1 MLRLRLT
8 RNRALLIGAV
18 LLLCFSMICL
28 AQESRGSIT
37 GKVVDPQNSV
47 VPGAA
52 VEVTNTATN
61 VSGHAT
67 TNQTGYF
74 EVDFLLPGSYSVSVE
89 SSGFKKFVQSGITL
103 DTGDRLALNLQL
115 EIGQTT
121 QSVEVTA
128 DAPLLDTATSAQGR
142 VLNTRDIGQLPYTTM
157 NPFALQA
164 MAAGMIFTGAET
176 PDNNRALDHAATAS
190 YASGGLGA
198 ALNEFLLDG
207 NPVTG
212 TNGGRAGFVPNAEA
226 VDEVRIETDPYDAS
240 MGHAVGVFISATV
253 KSGTN
258 ALHGAGYWQFQQF
271 RWNATPDFTRL
282 NYYAGLANGTITPG
296 TPEQASGRVTQPG
309 FGIGGP
315 VYIPKVFNGKNKLFF
330 YIAYSKLVSIAPPN
344 STPIYTVPTVPERS
358 GDFSALLVGT
368 TNPSQYIVYDPR
380 TAAMVSGHVTR
391 TPFPNNILP
400 ASIQTSPIS
409 KFFNQLY
416 PMPNNPSQMAADG
429 TNNFYDGGQPDND
442 WFPDFINRYDYNINQ
457 RQHLSGK
464 WYFNSRLSDQYDW
477 AHGTS
482 LKGVE
487 SNGLYRP
494 TRGGSID
501 YLFTLNANNVLDIPF
516 SITQYAEGDKKPIV
530 LNYTA
535 ASVGLPAYI
544 DTKAAAQ
551 DCLPWINIAGV
562 ANAASTSFVGAQ
574 GLNQRGTTEQL
585 AAKMTT
591 VKGRNTFKYG
601 YEERRYHYGS
611 VNPLGNVTGY
621 YQFTN
626 TYDRQADNTTTASST
641 GLGWASYLMGL
652 PSSMNVDT
660 NDTGYWTTR
669 YHTAYIQ
676 DDFRLTS
683 KLRIGFG
690 LRFEREGGITERY
703 NRGVEGMYNF
713 GAVPPYATAVQ
724 NAYSTLLSNPANA
737 SNAAVQMLQQGMP
750 ASGFQVVGG
759 VSYLGQQYSN
769 WTQGT
774 NRFLPNV
781 SVVYQINSKTVLRAG
796 TGWHSDTFN
805 SMNSRPGQNG
815 YSQSTSTILTNDNG
829 LTYCCAANNGSMPA
843 SAMGASNPLMNPF
856 PVLASGSRWVL
867 PAGNSLGAGQ
877 LDGQGFTYYPRDYAP
892 TWEQR
897 YSLGIQR
904 ELRGNH
910 RIEASYNGGYANL
923 PMTKNLSPLPAKYWN
938 FSDAYSATTDNNM
951 KATVANPFLAA
962 LPAIQSSNPALYNYL
977 SNVGMFTG
985 TTLQVQQLLRAYP
998 NAGFGLSQNGG
1009 FRAKDVDNEVRVI
1022 YQKRWSHGFQSQVQY
1037 AHMWGRQQWLANQFD
1052 PEPEW
1057 QLNSNI
1063 RPNRLVWSNVVELP
1077 FGKGHQWLRQGPL
1090 SYIVGGWQTS
1100 WVYTYQTGPL
1110 ISMGNLFYY
1119 GSVDQV
1125 VQALNHDN
1133 IHSQNIHLWYD
1144 PAAVWTQSAAPPS
1157 TFVGFEG
1164 RSAVQPGTYQAR
1176 IFPQY
1181 VNSLRSDGIRDW
1193 DAKLLRRFM
1202 IHENV
1207 AFSVSCDFLN
1217 LTNHTQFTGPN
1228 MTVTSS
1234 AFGALTGQSNAGR
1247 ILQFATRLQF

>member
-1 MLRLRLT
+1 V
-8 RNRALLIGAV
+8 A
-18 LLLCFSMICL
+18 LLLCLSAVCL

-37 GKVVDPQNSV
+37 GKVVDPQNAV
-47 VPGAA
+47 VPGAT
-52 VEVTNTATN
+52 VVVTNTATN
-61 VSGHAT
+61 VSDKVT

-74 EVDFLLPGSYSVSVE
+74 EVGFLNPGPYSVSVE
-89 SSGFKKFVQSGITL
+89 SAGFKKLVQSGITL

-115 EIGQTT
+115 EIGQTS
-121 QSVEVTA
+121 QSVEVSA

-164 MAAGMIFTGAET
+164 MAAGMIFTGAMT

-258 ALHGAGYWQFQQF
+258 SLHGAGYWQFQQF

-282 NYYAGLANGTITPG
+282 NYQAGLANGSIAPG
-296 TPEQASGRVTQPG
+296 TPEQASGRVSQPG

-315 VYIPKVFNGKNKLFF
+315 VWIPKIIHGKNKLFF
-330 YIAYSKLVSIAPPN
+330 YIAYSKLTSIAPPN
-344 STPIYTVPTVPERS
+344 STPIYTVPTVPERT

-391 TPFPNNILP
+391 TPFPNNTVP
-400 ASIQTSPIS
+400 ASMQTNPVA
-409 KFFNQLY
+409 KFWSQIFPL
-416 PMPNNPSQMAADG
+416 PNNPSQMQADG
-429 TNNFYDGGQPDND
+429 TNNFYDGGQPNND
-442 WFPDFINRYDYNINQ
+442 WFPNLINRYDYNINQ

-464 WYFNSRLSDQYDW
+464 WYFNHRFSDQYDW
-477 AHGTS
+477 AHNTS
-482 LKGVE
+482 LKGLM
-487 SNGLYRP
+487 SNGLWRP

-501 YLFTLNANNVLDIPF
+501 YLFTINANNVLDIPF
-516 SITQYAEGDKKPIV
+516 SITQYAEGSKLPIDFQ
-530 LNYTA
+530 YPPSA
-535 ASVGLPAYI
+535 IGLPSYI
-544 DTKAAAQ
+544 DQKAGSQ
-551 DCLPWINIAGV
+551 DILPLFNISGV
-562 ANAASTSFVGAQ
+562 AYYASAGHAADP
-574 GLNQRGTTEQL
+574 GLSQRGTTEQL
-585 AAKMTT
+585 GAKMTT
-591 VKGRNTFKYG
+591 IKGRHTLKYG
-601 YEERRYHYGS
+601 VEIRRYQYAS
-611 VNPLGNVTGY
+611 VNPGGNPTGNFA
-621 YQFTN
+621 FTN

-641 GLGWASYLMGL
+641 GLGYASYLMGL
-652 PSSMNVDT
+652 PSSMSLDT
-660 NDTGYWTTR
+660 NDTGFWSTPYQS
-669 YHTAYIQ
+669 AYVQ
-676 DDFRLTS
+676 DDFRITS
-683 KLRIGFG
+683 RLRIGFG
-690 LRFEREGGITERY
+690 LRFEHEAGATERF
-703 NRGVEGMYNF
+703 NRGLEGMYNF

-724 NAYSTLLSNPANA
+724 NAYATMLSNPANA
-737 SNAAVQMLQQGMP
+737 SNAAVQMLAQGMP
-750 ASGFQVVGG
+750 ASAFQVVGG

-774 NRFLPNV
+774 KRFLPNV

-805 SMNSRPGQNG
+805 IMNTRPGMNG

-829 LTYCCAANNGSMPA
+829 LTFCCAASNGSMAANSLGPV
-843 SAMGASNPLMNPF
+843 NPLMNPF

-867 PAGNSLGAGQ
+867 PAGNSLGAGI
-877 LDGQGFTYYPRDYAP
+877 LDGQGYTYYPRDYSP

-938 FSDAYSATTDNNM
+938 FANSYSAATDNAM
-951 KATVANPFLAA
+951 KATVPNPFLSA

-977 SNVGMFTG
+977 SNVGNFTA

-998 NAGFGLSQNGG
+998 NAAFGLSENGG
-1009 FRAKDVDNEVRVI
+1009 FRAKDVDNEIRVI

-1052 PEPEW
+1052 PSPEW

-1063 RPNRLVWSNVVELP
+1063 RPDRLVWSNVVELP
-1077 FGKGHQWLRQGPL
+1077 FGKNHQWLRQGPL
-1090 SYIVGGWQTS
+1090 SYIVGGWQMS
-1100 WVYTYQTGPL
+1100 WVYTAQTGAL
-1110 ISMGNLFYY
+1110 ISMSNLFYY

-1125 VQALNHDN
+1125 VKALNHDN
-1133 IHSQNIHLWYD
+1133 IHNQNIHLWYD

-1176 IFPQY
+1176 VFPQY
-1181 VNSLRSDGIRDW
+1181 VDSLRSDGIRNW
-1193 DAKLLRRFM
+1193 DAKLLRRFQ
-1202 IHENV
+1202 IHENI

-1228 MTVTSS
+1228 LTVTSS
-1234 AFGALTGQSNAGR
+1234 AFGSLSGQSNAGR